1 MTRYHSF
8 PHYHPAAVFLYIAA
22 AIACAMVTMQTIY
35 LILSFLIGTI
45 YALYLGGARRYLRGL
60 RPALVMFA
68 LIAVI
73 NPLTNHRG
81 ATPLFMIGDNPV
93 TAEALAYGAS
103 AGAMLM
109 AVLIWFQCYQRLI
122 TNDKF
127 MFLFGRAAPTSA
139 MILSMILKF
148 VPVTSVKMREI
159 SNAQIALGYGGDAS
173 AGSRKI
179 KIRNGVRI
187 SGILV
192 SRCMEDSIESAE
204 SMRARGYGC
213 GPRTMFLRYKLRRED
228 VVTIVILAALFAAN
242 MTSIVLIGRRFD
254 FFPRIYGV
262 SAHPLPYLLYAV
274 MLLWPLL
281 VELKERAVARAR
293 R

>member
-22 AIACAMVTMQTIY
+22 AIVCAMVTMQTAY
-35 LILSFLIGTI
+35 LILSFAIGTV
-45 YALYLGGARRYLRGL
+45 YALYLGGARRYFRGL
-60 RPALVMFA
+60 RPMLVMFV

-81 ATPLFMIGDNPV
+81 AMPLFMLGDNPV
-93 TAEALAYGAS
+93 TVEALAYGVS

-139 MILSMILKF
+139 MIISMILKF

-159 SNAQIALGYGGDAS
+159 ANAQLALGYGGDAA

-204 SMRARGYGC
+204 SMRARGYGS
-213 GPRTMFLRYKLRRED
+213 GPRTMFARYKLRAED

-242 MTSIVLIGRRFD
+242 MASIIFIGGKFN
-254 FFPRIYGV
+254 FFPRIYGF
-262 SAHPLPYLLYAV
+262 SAYPLPYVLYAV

-281 VELKERAVARAR
+281 VELKERAAARWR
-293 R
+293 G